1 MINEVD
7 FNLLGLDHKAHL
19 VFQKQNFLTSRTIEG
34 FEISLYSLGSLLI
47 EVWYSY
53 TKNKIEQIKTSN
65 YSDLDLY
72 LKEICLNALV
82 E

>member
-19 VFQKQNFLTSRTIEG
+19 VFQKQNFVTSRAIEG

-47 EVWYSY
+47 EVWFFPV
-53 TKNKIEQIKTSN
+53 TNEIQKIETAA
-65 YSDLDLY
+65 YSDLALY
-72 LKEICLNALV
+72 VKHLDFEELF

>member
-1 MINEVD
+1 MINEID

-19 VFQKQNFLTSRTIEG
+19 VFQKQNFLTRRTIEG
-34 FEISLYSLGSLLI
+34 YEISLYSLSSLFI

-53 TKNKIEQIKTSN
+53 TKNEIEQIETVN

-72 LKEICLNALV
+72 LHQFNLNNL
-82 E
+82 